1 VTGRWTLDELVAEV
15 AARLGEGGVEQGSNR
30 VRDVPDRRTVRYYTT
45 LGLVD
50 GPDERSGKVGLY
62 GERQL
67 LQLLAIKQLQAR
79 GETLATIQAR
89 LLGLSTGRLRAIA
102 EASTSASANTSAS
115 ASGGARAAPPPRG
128 ALLQGVPVSDSVIL
142 MLQLSRELTGEDL
155 EAIEAASAPLLR
167 LLRARHLIRLATR
180 VQEQAP

>member
-1 VTGRWTLDELVAEV
+1 MTDRWTLDELVAEV
-15 AARLGEGGVEQGSNR
+15 AARLGESGVEQGSNR

-67 LQLLAIKQLQAR
+67 LQLLAIKRLQAH

-89 LLGLSTGRLRAIA
+89 LLGLSTQRLRAIA
-102 EASTSASANTSAS
+102 EAAPE
-115 ASGGARAAPPPRG
+115 ARRGREVPAAAPPVG
-128 ALLQGVPVSDSVIL
+128 VMQGVSIGDSVIV
-142 MLQLSRELTGEDL
+142 MLQGKRALTREDL

-167 LLRARHLIRLATR
+167 VLRARHLIEER
-180 VQEQAP
+180 EP

>member
-1 VTGRWTLDELVAEV
+1 MPGRWTLDELVAEV
-15 AARLGEGGVEQGSNR
+15 AARLGEGGVAQGSNR

-79 GETLATIQAR
+79 GESLATIQAR
-89 LLGLSTGRLRAIA
+89 LLGLSTGRLRAIVQA
-102 EASTSASANTSAS
+102 EPA
-115 ASGGARAAPPPRG
+115 ARPAPDPAAAPPGPR
-128 ALLQGVPVSDSVIL
+128 LLHGVPIGDSVIV
-142 MLQLSRELTGEDL
+142 MLQPRRELTDEDL

-167 LLRARHLIRLATR
+167 LLRARHLVEERTR
-180 VQEQAP
+180 